1 MLPGMVAKPR
11 VAIVGAGNLGT
22 ALALALRT
30 AGYEIDAVLARSRA
44 TSSGRASS
52 RGTGANSSQRKA
64 RRLARLVGARELT
77 DLSTVQAEL
86 IWFCVPD
93 AAISQSA
100 RSLAEKVEWKGR
112 IALHSSGALT
122 SDALRVLRRR
132 GASVASVHPMM
143 TFVRGA
149 STSKSQ
155 SVESRRELA
164 GVPFALE
171 GDASA
176 VRMARR
182 LVRDLGGRAY
192 TIRKKDKAAYHAWGT
207 FASPLFTALLAT
219 TEQVAEL
226 AGVKRTQARR
236 RMLPILQ
243 QTLAN
248 YAAFGAAGGFSG
260 PIVRGDAE
268 TLKEHLRAL
277 RGAPVA
283 REVYSAL
290 ARAALQYLP
299 AKNQKLLKQLL
310 DAESD

>member
-1 MLPGMVAKPR
+1 M
-11 VAIVGAGNLGT
+11 
-22 ALALALRT
+22 
-30 AGYEIDAVLARSRA
+30 
-44 TSSGRASS
+44 
-52 RGTGANSSQRKA
+52 
-64 RRLARLVGARELT
+64 GARELT

-207 FASPLFTALLAT
+207 FASPLLTALLAT

-299 AKNQKLLKQLL
+299 AKNKNLLKQLL